1 MRSPTKFSGISLYI
15 IIGQVMGKCIS
26 KPIGSFADYCKSK
39 QTKTINEN
47 SQVSIDVPFWDEAI
61 NSLIGHIHGIAGEPV
76 SWERLVKYIKT
87 KFIITGRDFPEDDT
101 RLVLAYIADK
111 LFQDYG
117 DAWVDGDATYSYSTA
132 ELGSKAL
139 VLSTLSDEILHQVK
153 QETGEE
159 TVPEPE
165 TPNTVAK
172 VYIEDPYE
180 FDDYCGEGRVASY
193 SKFSKLLKESVERI
207 TTQDDGSTLDFVLNK
222 IEQAAGSLKLE
233 DILKVVQD
241 EEYEDLEE
249 YVSSI
254 AEERMEDFKIAL
266 NGKELVDKNVLKVA
280 RKLFSYQ
287 VVRDVLDK
295 ISKENPTKK

>member
-1 MRSPTKFSGISLYI
+1 MKNT
-15 IIGQVMGKCIS
+15 IS

-39 QTKTINEN
+39 QPKTINEN
-47 SQVSIDVPFWDEAI
+47 SQVAIDVPFWDDAI
-61 NSLIGHIHGIAGEPV
+61 NSLLGHIHGIAGEPV
-76 SWERLVKYIKT
+76 SWERLVEYIKT
-87 KFIITGRDFPEDDT
+87 KFIITGRELPEDDT
-101 RLVLAYIADK
+101 RLVLAYIADR

-165 TPNTVAK
+165 APNTVAK

-193 SKFSKLLKESVERI
+193 SKFSKLLKESVQRI
-207 TTQDDGSTLDFVLNK
+207 TTQDDGKTQDYVLNK
-222 IEQAAGSLKLE
+222 IERAAGSLKLE

-254 AEERMEDFKIAL
+254 AEEHMNDFKVEI
-266 NGKELVDKNVLKVA
+266 NGLKVVDKNVIKTA
-280 RKLFSYQ
+280 RKLFAYQ
-287 VVRDVLDK
+287 VTMDVLDK
-295 ISKENPTKK
+295 ISKENQGKK

>member
-1 MRSPTKFSGISLYI
+1 MKNT
-15 IIGQVMGKCIS
+15 IS

-47 SQVSIDVPFWDEAI
+47 SQVAIDVPFWDDAI
-61 NSLIGHIHGIAGEPV
+61 NSLLGHIHGIAGEPV
-76 SWERLVKYIKT
+76 SWERLVEYIKT
-87 KFIITGRDFPEDDT
+87 KFIITGRELIEDEDH
-101 RLVLAYIADK
+101 LVLAYIADK
-111 LFQDYG
+111 LFADYG
-117 DAWVDGDATYSYSTA
+117 DSWVDGTATYSYSTA

-165 TPNTVAK
+165 APNTVAK
-172 VYIEDPYE
+172 VYIEDPYDVP

-193 SKFSKLLKESVERI
+193 SKFSKLLKESVQRI
-207 TTQDDGSTLDFVLNK
+207 TTQDDGQTQDYVLNK
-222 IEQAAGSLKLE
+222 IERAAGSLKLE

-254 AEERMEDFKIAL
+254 AEEHMNDFKVEI
-266 NGKELVDKNVLKVA
+266 NGLKVVDKNVIKTA
-280 RKLFSYQ
+280 RKLFAYQ
-287 VVRDVLDK
+287 VTMDVLDK
-295 ISKENPTKK
+295 ISKENQGKK